1 MASNMTIRGIAASK
15 MQELREHCTMIYK
28 SVPQRLQVGLLSV
41 MAMLCGLG
49 ISAVA
54 QSIGGLQQ
62 TSGAATRPGELPPIL
77 QHVGI
82 TQRLGAQIPLNATFK
97 DENGN
102 VVRLSSYFGK
112 QPVVLILAYY
122 RCPMLC
128 SEVLSGAATALKD
141 VGFKIGNQFQVL
153 TVSFDPRD
161 TPQLASDK
169 KRTFISEYGD
179 PLAANGW
186 HFLTGEKGQIDLLAN
201 AVGFNY
207 SYDAKTGQYAHAAGL
222 IVISPKGKV
231 AQYFYG
237 VEFPSRDLHL
247 AIVQSSAEKI
257 GSFADEIILYCCK
270 YDLGTGRYQAVISRV
285 LQIVGAFTIL
295 IVGGGLLLFFRMD
308 RSVRPVKL

>member
-1 MASNMTIRGIAASK
+1 M
-15 MQELREHCTMIYK
+15 
-28 SVPQRLQVGLLSV
+28 GLPT
-41 MAMLCGLG
+41 A
-49 ISAVA
+49 A
-54 QSIGGLQQ
+54 QSTGGSVQDA
-62 TSGAATRPGELPPIL
+62 SGVPTRKGELPPIL
-77 QHVGI
+77 RSVGI
-82 TQRLGAQIPLNATFK
+82 TQRLGAQIPLDATFK

-102 VVRLSSYFGK
+102 NVLLSSYFGK

-128 SEVLSGAATALKD
+128 SEVVGGAVTALKN
-141 VGFKIGNQFQVL
+141 VGFEIGKQFQVL

-161 TPQLASDK
+161 TPETATAK
-169 KRTFISEYGD
+169 KRTFINEYGD
-179 PLAANGW
+179 PLAATGW
-186 HFLTGEKGQIDLLAN
+186 HFLTGEKTQIDSLAN
-201 AVGFNY
+201 AVGFHY

-222 IVISPKGKV
+222 VVISPKGKV

-257 GSFADEIILYCCK
+257 GSLADEIVLYCCK
-270 YDLGTGRYQAVISRV
+270 YDLGTGRYEAVIAHV

-308 RSVRPVKL
+308 RRHRVVRS